1 MNRLRKAG
9 VRADLPLELL
19 AEDRRVESDY
29 VNPVSCKL
37 SSRSRSRAMMS

>member
-19 AEDRRVESDY
+19 AEGRRVGSDY

-37 SSRSRSRAMMS
+37 STRSRSRAVPS